1 MKHNILTNVLALLLA
16 ASAFAAVGCGDASV
30 DTGEVTDGGTDAI
43 ADTTAAVTENI
54 YAHDLGSYDFG
65 GETWNLYT
73 RELSSLH
80 YNFDSAAS
88 DGTTLNDEI
97 FARNARLEE
106 TYNVVIEE
114 TTEENDTAQAR
125 LSVMAGEDT
134 YDIIHT
140 RCVYAFNYAL
150 EGLLRPV
157 SDLPEID
164 LSKPYWDKELTD
176 AVAIGN
182 TPFFA
187 VGAYNIT
194 GYDFTH
200 MLAFNKELAANFDF
214 DNIYQTVL
222 DGKWTFD
229 AMREMMMT
237 TVSDLNG
244 DGTMNGQDRYGLL
257 STAKQILPCFWIAA
271 GQESIKMDAN
281 DYPTYSMLT
290 DESFQSVFVEIF
302 DLVYENSAWYRL
314 TLEDNVIPENVTMF
328 IGGQALFI
336 DMPTFWLEDLRNM
349 DADFGL
355 IPYPKYNEEQKSY
368 YSRIEGCEQT
378 CIPVTNV
385 ANLEMT
391 GVLLEAMAS
400 DSAQN
405 LVPAY
410 YETLLKSK
418 LSRDN
423 DSEAMLEIIFDS
435 RVFDWGDT
443 IWCPEIRDGQFA
455 AMMRDNKRDI
465 ASVAAKLEK
474 MMNRKITDAITAF
487 EDLD

>member
-1 MKHNILTNVLALLLA
+1 MKHNTLTCALALLLISA
-16 ASAFAAVGCGDASV
+16 AITSVGCGDASV
-30 DTGEVTDGGTDAI
+30 DPGPVTDAGTADAGE
-43 ADTTAAVTENI
+43 TTAAVTENI
-54 YAHDLGSYDFG
+54 YANDLGEYDFG
-65 GETWNLYT
+65 GETWTLYT

-80 YNFDSAAS
+80 YNFDSAAT

-106 TYNVVIEE
+106 AYNVVIEE
-114 TTEENDTAQAR
+114 VTEENDTAQAR
-125 LSVMAGEDT
+125 LSVMAGEDA
-134 YDIIHT
+134 YDVIHT

-157 SDLPEID
+157 SDLPQID

-187 VGAYNIT
+187 VGAYNIS

-200 MLAFNKELAANFDF
+200 MLAFNKELAASFDF
-214 DNIYQTVL
+214 ADIYQTVQ

-229 AMREMMMT
+229 VMREMMKT

-244 DGTMNGQDRYGLL
+244 DGTMDGQDRYGLL

-290 DESFQSVFVEIF
+290 DEAFQSVFVEIF
-302 DLVYENSAWYRL
+302 DLAYENNVWYKL

-328 IGGQALFI
+328 ISGQALFI
-336 DMPTFWLEDLRNM
+336 DMPTFWLEDLRTM

-355 IPYPKYNEEQKSY
+355 IPYPKYNEAQEQY

-378 CIPVTNV
+378 CIPVSNV

-423 DSEAMLEIIFDS
+423 DSEAMLEIIFGS

-443 IWCPEIRDGQFA
+443 IWCPELRDGQFS
-455 AMMRDNKRDI
+455 AMMKNNKRDI

-474 MMNRKITDAITAF
+474 TMNKKIEDAIAAF
-487 EDLD
+487 EDLN